1 MITNLLLIILS
12 SLFTLG
18 WQYSTMYEPEN
29 ADHKNPFGTQI
40 PTDKEIAWWFR
51 YYIGNLF
58 YRYLPYWKGIC
69 KPLFMCIVC
78 MGGFYSFWISVIYH
92 IINQTP
98 LTWHLV
104 LSVILVTICTAGL
117 NRIIRTNL

>member
-1 MITNLLLIILS
+1 MITILLLIIFS

-29 ADHKNPFGTQI
+29 PTPKNPFGKKI

-51 YYIGNLF
+51 FYIGNLF
-58 YRYLPYWKGIC
+58 YRHLPYWKGLC

-78 MGGFYSFWISVIYH
+78 MGGFYSFWISVIYYLLTQSH
-92 IINQTP
+92 ISLENI
-98 LTWHLV
+98 
-104 LSVILVTICTAGL
+104 LSIILITICTAGL